1 MATCDLGVKRMCKYK
16 SVAWLLIL
24 HLVLQ
29 PFILVG
35 TALYAEEGDA
45 APVRRTLN
53 RRSTNPEQATQQ
65 PQTQGAQ
72 ESTENSQASA
82 SDSNPTPSLQTGG
95 RQRILT
101 SMSQNRG
108 STPATASATEVSS
121 TLALQ
126 DTAYRESLDILS
138 PDDTSP
144 VLAESVFGAKGKVRI
159 NLVADNVEI
168 KSIMDYLATEYRI
181 NIVSKEIATNNRI
194 KTSLYDIPLET
205 VFQVLL
211 EQSNLSYEKRN
222 GIIYLQDRGRGQDYF
237 LEERFFKLKQF
248 ADFDFAGKLIDNIST
263 SRGKKILP
271 NPEKKAYFVV
281 EYKANLERIQ
291 KTLGDLGYLDIID
304 PDSSVYS
311 HHYLAYNYVDP
322 KVVDEIIKKHQTKD
336 GKAIPDAKSNRYI
349 VFDTNAAFELMK
361 QALDF
366 IDVPPGQVFVD
377 VKFLD
382 LNDDDTKRIGMS
394 QVVDWN
400 GNANDQDKFQFS
412 LAADVTRA
420 LNWQISP
427 VVNLGMSGNHDLLN
441 TKIIN
446 NPKVM
451 VMNNDTAN
459 IQVTENFPYVTN
471 ENSNGVISSQ
481 INQVPIG
488 VQLNVTPKINANGEV
503 TMTLEPKITVLKDVK
518 IITTKVIDTNQA
530 GGRTTET
537 DSEFPIIDE
546 RSIKTNVTIPNG
558 KTLIIGGLIKESDR
572 KGVDQ
577 IPGLTKL
584 PLLGRFFRRTTDAE
598 SKSQL
603 YIFITPTIVKQAPA
617 TTAFRSQQVAAL
629 PSLSTSVSDS
639 STQTKVAVPGLQVSS
654 AEPVSRASG
663 SVTPMKEKVDF
674 STFLQKVNALR
685 EKDRQEKY
693 AAADVQARSAEKQEG
708 FDNLIEKLKQDIR
721 TESEKPVAVATKS
734 VVSTA
739 PGQKLSAPLIP
750 RDAVLGERA
759 ERIAKLLRAWE
770 ENPIDGVMKPKETVA
785 DPIDLRPRPPE
796 AKALPDSSVPL
807 SVDVGGGPRR
817 VTVAAP
823 EVKKIEVVVP
833 VETKTEEVKALV
845 EDPIQMDYFSPLGI
859 TPESRQKRPVKD
871 PVFGFGDINGT
882 RPDPNAVSKPVP
894 VPEPVSSPPS
904 EVQSASEE
912 GTSGD
917 DSEANTETPVR
928 RRKVGFFEEPMSP
941 NQFLPAPKAVAP
953 AQKVANTGSN
963 RSFEFTMSPQAT
975 NREPV
980 QGSGNWVDDFL
991 ERDLTRIVVS
1001 QLSESDDE
1009 IFAMAKQETVV
1020 PQPKVPV
1027 EVPVVTPAKVQNQAI
1042 VSSSPVVIEKP
1053 KRAIVMSSPD
1063 PKTQKIF
1070 NDLNNNQNLT
1080 TARAMAMDMPATSN
1094 VEQPLEARPVSVAR
1108 EPRAVPAESEFE
1120 AFLAD
1125 MFSPSEASKTVS
1137 QASSVAQTAVST
1149 SVKHP
1154 SLTASAERDFLQFLG
1169 GF

>member
-1 MATCDLGVKRMCKYK
+1 MFNYK

-29 PFILVG
+29 PFLLVG
-35 TALYAEEGDA
+35 TVLQAEEGDS

-53 RRSTNPEQATQQ
+53 RRSTSPDQSPPAAQNQGETAT
-65 PQTQGAQ
+65 
-72 ESTENSQASA
+72 SENSETSGTDTASGPA
-82 SDSNPTPSLQTGG
+82 TTTGG

-108 STPATASATEVSS
+108 SAANTSSATEVSS
-121 TLALQ
+121 SLALQ

-400 GNANDQDKFQFS
+400 GNTNDQDKFQFS

-503 TMTLEPKITVLKDVK
+503 TMTLEPKVTVLKDVK

-577 IPGLTKL
+577 VPGLTKL

-603 YIFITPTIVKQAPA
+603 YIFITPTIVKHAPV
-617 TTAFRSQQVAAL
+617 TSAFRSQQLAAV

-639 STQTKVAVPGLQVSS
+639 STQTRMAVPGLQVSS
-654 AEPVSRASG
+654 AEPETKARPG
-663 SVTPMKEKVDF
+663 VTPLKEKVDF

-685 EKDRQEKY
+685 EKERQEKFE
-693 AAADVQARSAEKQEG
+693 ASDVQARKVQKQEG
-708 FDNLIEKLKQDIR
+708 FDHLIEKLKQDIR
-721 TESEKPVAVATKS
+721 TESQKPAAVATKTP
-734 VVSTA
+734 VSTD
-739 PGQKLSAPLIP
+739 PSQKLSAPLIP
-750 RDAVLGERA
+750 KDVVLGDRA

-770 ENPIDGVMKPKETVA
+770 ENPVDGVMKPKEAVA

-796 AKALPDSSVPL
+796 AKALPDTTPL
-807 SVDVGGGPRR
+807 SQDIGGGPRR
-817 VTVAAP
+817 VSIAAP

-833 VETKTEEVKALV
+833 VETKAEEVKALV

-859 TPESRQKRPVKD
+859 TPDARKKRAIED
-871 PVFGFGDINGT
+871 PVFRFGDINGT
-882 RPDPNAVSKPVP
+882 RPNPNAAPVNTP
-894 VPEPVSSPPS
+894 APEVMETGKPS
-904 EVQSASEE
+904 EEAAGETTSE
-912 GTSGD
+912 TSE
-917 DSEANTETPVR
+917 SPTR

-941 NQFLPAPKAVAP
+941 NQFLPVPKVETP
-953 AQKVANTGSN
+953 LKKVVSTGSN
-963 RSFEFTMSPQAT
+963 RSFEFTVRPAETKGDKTS
-975 NREPV
+975 
-980 QGSGNWVDDFL
+980 GSQNWVDDFL

-1001 QLSESDDE
+1001 QLSESEDE
-1009 IFAMAKQETVV
+1009 IFAMAGHKQVQVPVKNEVEKPVPPAAPVKNEVV
-1020 PQPKVPV
+1020 PAPQAVVAKAKEKEARPV
-1027 EVPVVTPAKVQNQAI
+1027 I
-1042 VSSSPVVIEKP
+1042 
-1053 KRAIVMSSPD
+1053 MSSPD
-1063 PKTQKIF
+1063 PKTQEIF
-1070 NDLNNNQNLT
+1070 NELNRT
-1080 TARAMAMDMPATSN
+1080 
-1094 VEQPLEARPVSVAR
+1094 EPLLSKRTVVAEVPVTPVP
-1108 EPRAVPAESEFE
+1108 EPRKVPAESDFE

-1125 MFSPSEASKTVS
+1125 MFSPADEVTAVS
-1137 QASSVAQTAVST
+1137 QASSVTKTGTTTST
-1149 SVKHP
+1149 KLP
-1154 SLTASAERDFLQFLG
+1154 SLSASAERDFLQFLG